1 MNSYYHILFLKHN
14 TDAIKQVRINYTFSL
29 LK

>member
-1 MNSYYHILFLKHN
+1 MNSYYYILFLKHN
-14 TDAIKQVRINYTFSL
+14 TDAIKQVSINYTFSL